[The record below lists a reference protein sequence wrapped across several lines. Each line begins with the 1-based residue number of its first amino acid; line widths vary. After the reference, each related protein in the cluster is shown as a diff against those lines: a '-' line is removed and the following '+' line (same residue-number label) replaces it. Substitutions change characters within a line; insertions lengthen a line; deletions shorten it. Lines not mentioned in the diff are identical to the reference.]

1 MLLSRKP
8 VYVEARNLIDTDMRR
23 SLASD
28 QYRTLRTN
36 INFSFVDKEIR
47 SIAVTSASSSE
58 GKSTTAAN
66 LAIVYAQEGK
76 RVLLLDGDLRKP
88 TMHQTFSLDNSVGL
102 STVLIRKNSFESA
115 IKSTEIEHLNVLTS
129 GPLPPN
135 PVELLGSA
143 AMEALINQLVEKYD
157 LLIIDSP
164 PILTMADGQI
174 LANRCEGSLLVI
186 NSGKTVKEEAMRAKE
201 AIIASNSKLIGAVL
215 NNFKLPINNS
225 YRLYEEI
232 K

>member
-1 MLLSRKP
+1 MLLKKHI
-8 VYVEARNLIDTDMRR
+8 ETQNLIAYDTPC
-23 SLASD
+23 SLVSD

-36 INFSFVDKEIR
+36 INFSSLGKEIR
-47 SIAVTSASSSE
+47 SIVITSASHSE

-88 TMHQTFSLDNSVGL
+88 TIHKAFALENSVGL
-102 STVLIRKNSFESA
+102 STVLIQQSSLESV
-115 IKSTEIEHLNVLTS
+115 IRSTEINNLNIVTS

-135 PVELLGSA
+135 PVEMLGSA
-143 AMEALINQLVEKYD
+143 AMEAVIEQLMNNYD

-164 PILTMADGQI
+164 PILMMADGQI
-174 LANRCEGSLLVI
+174 LANRCEGTLLVI

-201 AIIASNSKLIGAVL
+201 AIYASNSRLIGAVL
-215 NNFKLPINNS
+215 NNFKFPVNNG
-225 YRLYEEI
+225 YNRYERA